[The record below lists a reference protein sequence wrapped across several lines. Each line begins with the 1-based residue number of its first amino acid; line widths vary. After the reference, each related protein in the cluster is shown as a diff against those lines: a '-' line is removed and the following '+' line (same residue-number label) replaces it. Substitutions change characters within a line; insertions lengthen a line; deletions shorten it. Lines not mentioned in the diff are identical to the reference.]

1 NHIDAVDMKL
11 IILDTTTGKK
21 QTILDNCG
29 DHAWLW
35 PIIFSPDGTKLAAY
49 GRVWDAATGEE
60 IASYSSEGFPEFL
73 PDGRLA
79 LCNRDGLK
87 FCDLANGQELAF
99 TDIHPQFGPEMCLG
113 YYRALFAAPKTH
125 LLAVRRWHPSRP
137 NPLLK
142 KYAGMLGM
150 TWLDEKRT

>member
-1 NHIDAVDMKL
+1 VASGEVQSQLKGGEFRGILLSPDGKTLATTEIEFAANHIDAVDMKL

-87 FCDLANGQELAF
+87 FCDLANG
-99 TDIHPQFGPEMCLG
+99 
-113 YYRALFAAPKTH
+113 
-125 LLAVRRWHPSRP
+125 
-137 NPLLK
+137 
-142 KYAGMLGM
+142 
-150 TWLDEKRT
+150 